1 MVLRNQWAPPEHRH
15 HVADANLANLGTAE
29 AGGHDVGAHQHL
41 FVAQGIRTG
50 ARLAIASQTR
60 IYSAFAPLMVL
71 LNFQPPSGLQPCF
84 VPAPSGEQRPDRQAF
99 DHIEG

>member
-1 MVLRNQWAPPEHRH
+1 MRNQWAPPEHRH

-50 ARLAIASQTR
+50 ARLAIAS
-60 IYSAFAPLMVL
+60 
-71 LNFQPPSGLQPCF
+71 
-84 VPAPSGEQRPDRQAF
+84 
-99 DHIEG
+99 